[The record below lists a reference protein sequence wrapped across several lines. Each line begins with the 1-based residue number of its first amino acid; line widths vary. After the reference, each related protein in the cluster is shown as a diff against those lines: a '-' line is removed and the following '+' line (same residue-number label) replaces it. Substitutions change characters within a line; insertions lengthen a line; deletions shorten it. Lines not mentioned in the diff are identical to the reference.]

1 MSELLGS
8 DHGRYASV
16 VRVSNP
22 DSAYFGHRGT
32 VVRVAAGTVVVRL
45 ASGARLA
52 FGRSELDDVTPRA
65 SVAKW

>member
-1 MSELLGS
+1 MSELLGA

-16 VRVSNP
+16 VRIANR

-32 VVRVAAGTVVVRL
+32 VVRVTRPNVVVRL

-52 FGRSELDDVTPRA
+52 FGRHELDDITPR
-65 SVAKW
+65 VTLGKW